1 MSLGRSAAKVSGS
14 DCSYSE
20 PVNAAAASPAIG
32 TLSWLPAADRP
43 DLLAVPVRAAVQ
55 EMDLD
60 CFVAPIDPSLADT
73 AAFCA
78 AYDVPLE
85 VSANCVVVAGRRAEM
100 SVMAACLVLATDRA
114 DVNKT
119 IRKHLDVRKIS
130 FAGMTEAVAQTGME
144 YGGITPIGLP
154 ADWPV
159 LVDGRVAAQEW
170 VVIGSGIRGSKIA
183 LQPSELDKLPH
194 VTTMALTLA

>member
-1 MSLGRSAAKVSGS
+1 VSGS
-14 DCSYSE
+14 CCSYSE
-20 PVNAAAASPAIG
+20 PVNAAAAHPAIG
-32 TLSWLPAADRP
+32 TLTWLPATDRP
-43 DLLAVPVRAAVQ
+43 DLLADPVRAAIQ

-60 CFVAPIDPSLADT
+60 CFVAPIDPTRADT

-85 VSANCVVVAGRRAEM
+85 VSANCVVVAGRRAEV

-130 FAGMTEAVAQTGME
+130 FADMTETVAQTGME

-154 ADWPV
+154 AGWPV
-159 LVDGRVAAQEW
+159 LMDGRVATQEW
-170 VVIGSGIRGSKIA
+170 LVIGSGIRGSKIA

-194 VTTMALTLA
+194 LTTMALALA

>member
-1 MSLGRSAAKVSGS
+1 MSLGRSADLPSAFE
-14 DCSYSE
+14 CSYSE
-20 PVNAAAASPAIG
+20 PVNPAAASPTIG
-32 TLSWLPAADRP
+32 TLNWIPAAERP
-43 DLLAVPVRAAVQ
+43 DLLAVPVRRAIQ
-55 EMDLD
+55 DRGLD

-85 VSANCVVVAGRRAEM
+85 VSANCVVVAGRRAEV

-130 FAGMTEAVAQTGME
+130 FASMAEAVAQTGME
-144 YGGITPIGLP
+144 YGGITPLGLP
-154 ADWPV
+154 AEWPI
-159 LVDGRVAAQEW
+159 LMDGRVAEQEW
-170 VVIGSGIRGSKIA
+170 IVIGSGIRGSKIA
-183 LQPSELDKLPH
+183 LRPSELHKLPD
-194 VTTMALTLA
+194 VTTIALALA

>member
-20 PVNAAAASPAIG
+20 PVNAAATSPAIG

-100 SVMAACLVLATDRA
+100 SIMAACLVLATDRA

-194 VTTMALTLA
+194 VTTMALALA

>member
-1 MSLGRSAAKVSGS
+1 
-14 DCSYSE
+14 
-20 PVNAAAASPAIG
+20 VNAAVAPPTIG
-32 TLSWLPAADRP
+32 TLSWLPACDRP
-43 DLLAVPVRAAVQ
+43 DLLAVPVGTAIQ
-55 EMDLD
+55 ERGLD

-78 AYDVPLE
+78 AYEVPLE
-85 VSANCVVVAGRRAEM
+85 VSANCVVVAGRRAEL
-100 SVMAACLVLATDRA
+100 SVMAACMVLATDRA

-130 FAGMTEAVAQTGME
+130 FAGMADAVAQTGME

-154 ADWPV
+154 AGWPV
-159 LVDGRVAAQEW
+159 LVDGRVTAQEW
-170 VVIGSGIRGSKIA
+170 IVIGSGIRGSKIA
-183 LQPSELDKLPH
+183 LQPGELDKLPQ